1 MTKQSLDMTGMFLN
15 KPHILNVLV
24 HYRQQTTEYVRV
36 ASIAVWVFDYFL
48 TLDHEVHFFTT
59 KKGWSMAHV
68 LFLLARYMPA
78 VATGVSIY
86 NDLSPSLDENQCLFN
101 YKVLDTALFLVMMA
115 SEGLL
120 LMRALVLWHDCRP
133 VKVTLVILYIIVVM
147 AILACHIA
155 SASLMSAMCGHS
167 LSPSNLKATALV
179 THLILGI
186 FCSVYF
192 FELVIV
198 ISTIIHAVHLRF
210 TGRLVKTLTHGSLFY
225 IFILLVVSTVNI
237 VMFLL
242 PLQDGETA
250 MLDLFEI
257 VLHGTL
263 ACRIFFQLR
272 EACEQQGDLGTV
284 VGSRMQFA
292 SDAVPLS
299 TVHTIE
305 L

>member
-59 KKGWSMAHV
+59 KKRWSMAHV

-86 NDLSPSLDENQCLFN
+86 NDLSSSLDENQCLVN
-101 YKVLDTALFLVMMA
+101 YKVSDTALFLVMMA

-120 LMRALVLWHDCRP
+120 LMRVLVLWHDCRP

-155 SASLMSAMCGHS
+155 SASLMSAMCGDS
-167 LSPSNLKATALV
+167 LSPSNLKATTLV
-179 THLILGI
+179 THLVLGI

-192 FELVIV
+192 FELD
-198 ISTIIHAVHLRF
+198 S
-210 TGRLVKTLTHGSLFY
+210 
-225 IFILLVVSTVNI
+225 
-237 VMFLL
+237 
-242 PLQDGETA
+242 
-250 MLDLFEI
+250 
-257 VLHGTL
+257 
-263 ACRIFFQLR
+263 
-272 EACEQQGDLGTV
+272 
-284 VGSRMQFA
+284 
-292 SDAVPLS
+292 
-299 TVHTIE
+299 
-305 L
+305 